1 MEGSGTA
8 LDNAVKGNQLSE
20 LKKRTVNLAGNI
32 LMKYLF

>member
-8 LDNAVKGNQLSE
+8 LNNAVKGNQLSE
-20 LKKRTVNLAGNI
+20 LKERTVNLTGNI